1 MAASSPS
8 HAAAF
13 AAASGCSFRYRL
25 LPFAA
30 RSKLTKYTFCYHLVA
45 VPRPGLLHNTTP
57 RQRQAAGSA
66 QPAPCCLATSARS
79 RFIGVMIANTR
90 PKEQRRAVRLAWLRC
105 APRRWCCWLAC
116 SGSGSGRQAA
126 RMQRSSRAGAPAR
139 FSAAVVCLVN
149 SRPVESSLN
158 RRCDQH
164 GSGRTPHVCARGLH
178 VRVSLKA
185 GRKGRLER
193 KFKYYLLFPF
203 H

>member
-1 MAASSPS
+1 MPLLSSCCR
-8 HAAAF
+8 A
-13 AAASGCSFRYRL
+13 
-25 LPFAA
+25 
-30 RSKLTKYTFCYHLVA
+30 T
-45 VPRPGLLHNTTP
+45 PRPPSQHHP
-57 RQRQAAGSA
+57 PAAAGSRQRA
-66 QPAPCCLATSARS
+66 ARALLS
-79 RFIGVMIANTR
+79 RHLGSVALFIGVMIANTR

-116 SGSGSGRQAA
+116 SGSGSGSGRQAA

-149 SRPVESSLN
+149 SRPVESPLN

-193 KFKYYLLFPF
+193 KLKDYWLFPF
-203 H
+203 QLDNL

>member
-1 MAASSPS
+1 MPRPVITP
-8 HAAAF
+8 AF
-13 AAASGCSFRYRL
+13 FTTPPPGSGRQQ
-25 LPFAA
+25 AA
-30 RSKLTKYTFCYHLVA
+30 RSPRLV
-45 VPRPGLLHNTTP
+45 VSPPRLG
-57 RQRQAAGSA
+57 RA
-66 QPAPCCLATSARS
+66 

-105 APRRWCCWLAC
+105 APRRWCCRLAC
-116 SGSGSGRQAA
+116 SGSGSGRQAE

-178 VRVSLKA
+178 VRISLK
-185 GRKGRLER
+185 GRAEGEAR
-193 KFKYYLLFPF
+193 KKI
-203 H
+203 